1 MNVRIAKKRAVGR
14 EGRMRRFARSA
25 ISPRAWVHA
34 LRLLNYFNYTQ
45 PLELREATLGAD
57 LHIAP
62 TASFSNGR
70 NIVLGDRVRIGANA
84 TIWAGHENAKITI
97 GPDSMIGP
105 NVSMSA
111 ANYRFNDGAPIHT
124 QAMDEADI
132 VIGAD
137 VWIGFGATIHAG
149 ARIGDGAVIGAGSV
163 VRGDVPPAAVVAPE
177 TARVVG
183 TRVLRSS
190 SGKPATPLATGGADP
205 AVLDFLRRETERFGA
220 EALVLPIESCGLD
233 SFDLITLRTS
243 VETTFGVSIPDE
255 SWAGLASLEDIAA
268 LPCFSV
274 SAPQAASGTP
284 ASKMAV
290 GPAREATASP
300 GRSTRRLPIEMP
312 QMALSGLAEPWL
324 FKELGDIHWA
334 MITRFLRTPSSA
346 IKDELG
352 DRLYATFTR
361 IRLDAAPHLRGFLEN
376 DDLSIDSTLRRY
388 GASLYFA
395 DHAIKSPNASASAT
409 TMSTFAKYGERGN
422 NTTLMKGAPLLPAP
436 DEIEVLSTP
445 PEFAAEYRRRRSEQR
460 TEELFRCEYEVL
472 PPHDIN
478 GVGLIYFAAYPSIFD
493 LCIERA
499 EGKGFLRSHSTVSK
513 DICYLANAEPDE
525 VLVFRMHERT
535 TGEDGSVRHV
545 ASLCRASD
553 GVRMGEVESVKRAI

>member
-1 MNVRIAKKRAVGR
+1 MSAMN
-14 EGRMRRFARSA
+14 
-25 ISPRAWVHA
+25 PRAWVHG

-45 PLELREATLGAD
+45 PLELRDATLGSD

-62 TASFSNGR
+62 TASFANGR
-70 NIVLGDRVRIGANA
+70 NLVLGDRVRIGANA
-84 TIWAGHENAKITI
+84 TIWAGHESAKVVI

-111 ANYRFNDGAPIHT
+111 ANYRFNDGAPIHS

-177 TARVVG
+177 SARVVG
-183 TRVLRSS
+183 SRVLRSA
-190 SGKPATPLATGGADP
+190 KKNPAGSTVAGADA
-205 AVLDFLRRETERFGA
+205 AVLAFLRRETGRLGA
-220 EALVLPIESCGLD
+220 DALTSPIESCGLD

-243 VETTFGVSIPDE
+243 IEASFGVSIPDE
-255 SWAGLASLEDIAA
+255 SWAGLARLEDIAT
-268 LPCFSV
+268 LPCFSHSDRQAEPAV
-274 SAPQAASGTP
+274 PAPAGATG
-284 ASKMAV
+284 
-290 GPAREATASP
+290 GEREASVTP
-300 GRSTRRLPIEMP
+300 GRSMRHRAIEMP
-312 QMALSGLAEPWL
+312 QMALSGLSEAWL

-346 IKDELG
+346 IQDELG

-361 IRLDAAPHLRGFLEN
+361 IRLQATPHLRGFREN
-376 DDLSIDSTLRRY
+376 DDLAIDSTLKRY

-395 DHAIKSPNASASAT
+395 DHAIRSTHANASAT

-422 NTTLMKGAPLLPAP
+422 NTTLMKGAPRLPAP
-436 DEIEVLSTP
+436 DEIEILSAP
-445 PEFAAEYRRRRSEQR
+445 PEFAAEYRRRRSEPR
-460 TEELFRCEYEVL
+460 TEELFHCEYEVL

-499 EGKGFLRSHSTVSK
+499 EGKGFLRSYSTVSK

-535 TGEDGSVRHV
+535 TDENGTIRHL

-553 GVRMGEVESVKRAI
+553 GVRMGEVESVKRPI